1 MANTET
7 TMPQS
12 NDGPKAHDIA
22 VVGCGLMGSALAR
35 TLARSGYSVAV
46 WNRTPERAEAL
57 AREGVDGI
65 DAVRS
70 VQDAVDT
77 SRLVIACM
85 STYEAT
91 LTALDPVTAWNGT
104 PLVNVASGTPEE
116 AEHMADWATERGGRY
131 LDGAILG
138 YPQDI
143 GSDATMILLSGSP
156 DVWSEHEQV
165 LRVLGGASL
174 LVSEQVT
181 AASLLD
187 VGIVG
192 AFYVSALAAHVE
204 AATYVLGKGLDP
216 EVLRAGTLVAL
227 AGLQQAAEEATTA
240 ILNGDHTTDRAT
252 LGTYAGGARA
262 SLAVMRGAGQRARL
276 LEAAVEN
283 LGLAEEAG
291 LGGLGFSAQT
301 RVIGGSGPVGGV

>member
-1 MANTET
+1 MTEF
-7 TMPQS
+7 
-12 NDGPKAHDIA
+12 DGEPKARDIA
-22 VVGCGLMGSALAR
+22 VIGCGLMGSALAR
-35 TLARSGYSVAV
+35 TLAGSGYSVAV

-57 AREGVDGI
+57 AGEGVGGI
-65 DAVRS
+65 EAVRS
-70 VQDAVDT
+70 VEDAVGS

-104 PLVNVASGTPEE
+104 PLVNVASGAPEE
-116 AEHMADWATERGGRY
+116 AAHMADWAAERGGRY
-131 LDGAILG
+131 LDGAVLG

-143 GSDATMILLSGSP
+143 GSDATMILFSGSP
-156 DVWSEHEQV
+156 DIWSEHERA
-165 LRVLGGASL
+165 LRTLGGASL

-216 EVLRAGTLVAL
+216 EVLQAGTMVAL
-227 AGLQQAAEEATTA
+227 AGLQHATAETTA
-240 ILNGDHTTDRAT
+240 AILSGDHATDQAT
-252 LGTYAGGARA
+252 LGTYAEGARA
-262 SLAVMRGAGQRARL
+262 SLAVMRGAGQRAGL
-276 LEAAVEN
+276 LTAAVEN
-283 LGLAEEAG
+283 LRLAEEAG
-291 LGGLGFSAQT
+291 LGELGFSAQT
-301 RVIGGSGPVGGV
+301 QMIGASGPVKDV